1 MYNSPLNHDPKK
13 VGATIIIF
21 FIVVLQHSNEKKMN
35 NTIDVIGVQRTPP
48 PLREYDFPGF
58 GEFLFFL
65 ASQVFFN
72 ESGPPLSKTMIRSW
86 YLINEDDLSVF

>member
-1 MYNSPLNHDPKK
+1 MYKSPLNHDPQK

-35 NTIDVIGVQRTPP
+35 NTIDVIGVQRTP

-72 ESGPPLSKTMIRSW
+72 ESGPPLSKTMIRS
-86 YLINEDDLSVF
+86 

>member
-1 MYNSPLNHDPKK
+1 MYKSPLNHDPQK

-35 NTIDVIGVQRTPP
+35 NTIDVIGVLRNPP
-48 PLREYDFPGF
+48 PPREYDFPGF
-58 GEFLFFL
+58 GEFLFFFGK
-65 ASQVFFN
+65 SSFFN
-72 ESGPPLSKTMIRSW
+72 ETGPPLSKTMIRSW